1 MMDASLPADQ
11 SGLSDLSAASIED
24 IEPHL
29 APQSPSDGS
38 DAAPATP
45 IQNSPPASLPM
56 HLNATP
62 GPSRLRTELNNN
74 SRAAWTP
81 SPDADASR
89 SKSSS
94 RSIHRASPGISGR
107 GNESMGSSLG
117 TFDFSNASFS
127 ESFLRR
133 AGAHM
138 LAGLDEAPLPPAS
151 SSASSPRY
159 RNSSSPTVTA
169 KPIRPVDPRTPF
181 TGKSLRTRM
190 AEAGMLDSPASSD
203 GSSPASS
210 PTARVLPESYTR
222 TLSVHQEEDEGDN
235 PQLSLN
241 SPHADH
247 ASSSNSPTEDKL
259 HEKRDGLRCEQ
270 SGSPGLDSFGLSGQH
285 EWQEG
290 LSMVPEESYIE
301 DASQLPSS
309 PFARRTLH
317 TSALLDGTYS
327 DSISE
332 IPPATDVSELPS
344 SKAASS
350 DIAENDAELSTEVP
364 SPTQLK
370 DGDRSA
376 YSPDEPPMD
385 LESQA
390 GNRPKYPVRARSAS
404 PAATSPS
411 APRPANTPRSFAR
424 LRVGTPVRSSPLSRV
439 VNFSPSSAGSTPS
452 QWQSPAS
459 QRSVAEDI
467 GSSPVPSAGGS
478 NVTSPASRNQLKADD
493 RQLFPQTPGNTTQ
506 AEQPSSTPSQQW
518 SPATSAS
525 FATPA
530 SQRPQPQSTPVT
542 PAAFRATVDNH
553 ASTPASAF
561 ASPAAEFGTPKWT
574 PSPGPSSAESHPLE
588 TVDEAT
594 QPDIGI
600 KTAPEVEEE
609 EPASSS
615 ACSSASAA
623 SERKQ
628 SGDVSTASQPE
639 SKASPQSA
647 KKSHTLDT
655 SLASTKESDSP
666 SAARFSRMQLSRVS
680 PQIILPAELASAPE
694 LGIVANAFDSLSHLS
709 DSRVSRL
716 LAQLSAATAR
726 IEELEN
732 ALDAKEGEAVEL
744 QDVRITLSRLS
755 MQYEE
760 LVRETDAK
768 DVTVAEL
775 VKQLQAELKEG
786 GVGRERELQ
795 RQLEEERRLREVDRR
810 DYEVRIQ
817 GLLNPAISSS
827 VPSDNAVDQA
837 ALTSDANLSTA
848 VEQAKEQLRL
858 TLEKDFDIRRAME
871 QRELLAKVER
881 LERELASA
889 PSPAD
894 VDGNVEQQRQI
905 DQLTS
910 DLDRRFEELED
921 LRSEVDAVTSARD
934 SAEERVAMLE
944 EELESARSSQRNNSH
959 SRDSRSDDELAEEI
973 DVLRTALAERD
984 AQISN
989 LEETLSLTTSRLTTV
1004 TSERDALSHQNT
1016 ALSQMSTDNAERI
1029 QRLESHILT
1038 LESELRNR
1046 TPPSKP
1052 PTFTNTESAS
1062 PERLLRLEREL
1073 SNLQLELVK
1082 ATKANEALQEDNVN
1096 FSIALSAK
1104 QLELGMV
1111 KRNAR
1116 FALKDAANANV
1127 RVEKSVGLPRSK
1139 VAAAVV
1145 VFPTAPKGEVQEREG
1160 NRAEDKENV
1169 VLRREEEVVNTAR
1182 ANARQML
1189 EQRRGNGVGG
1199 GEGRV
1204 EGGYAARR
1212 RQMIAA

>member
-29 APQSPSDGS
+29 APQSPSDGF

-45 IQNSPPASLPM
+45 MQNSPPALIPM

-62 GPSRLRTELNNN
+62 GPSRLRTELNDN

-81 SPDADASR
+81 SPEAEASR

-94 RSIHRASPGISGR
+94 RSIHRASPRSSGR

-127 ESFLRR
+127 ESFLRQ

-138 LAGLDEAPLPPAS
+138 LAGLDEAPLPSAP

-159 RNSSSPTVTA
+159 RHSSSPTVTA

-210 PTARVLPESYTR
+210 PTARVLPDSYTR
-222 TLSVHQEEDEGDN
+222 TLTVHHEEDEGDSS
-235 PQLSLN
+235 QLPLD
-241 SPHADH
+241 SPHDDH
-247 ASSSNSPTEDKL
+247 VSSSNSPVVDKL
-259 HEKRDGLRCEQ
+259 ESDV
-270 SGSPGLDSFGLSGQH
+270 SPLNHDKLTVMDSFGLSEHH

-290 LSMVPEESYIE
+290 LSIVPEESYIE

-309 PFARRTLH
+309 PFGRRISH
-317 TSALLDGTYS
+317 TSADLDEAS
-327 DSISE
+327 RHSISE
-332 IPPATDVSELPS
+332 LPPTTDAPEFFP
-344 SKAASS
+344 SKASLS
-350 DIAENDAELSTEVP
+350 DAAENGAELSAGVS
-364 SPTQLK
+364 SPKRLK
-370 DGDRSA
+370 QGDRSA
-376 YSPDEPPMD
+376 YSPDEPARD
-385 LESQA
+385 LETQA
-390 GNRPKYPVRARSAS
+390 GDRINYPVRARAAS
-404 PAATSPS
+404 PAATPPS
-411 APRPANTPRSFAR
+411 APRAPNTPRSFAR

-459 QRSVAEDI
+459 QRSVAEAI
-467 GSSPVPSAGGS
+467 GSSSGPSAGGS
-478 NVTSPASRNQLKADD
+478 NVASPMNHIQLEAGDH
-493 RQLFPQTPGNTTQ
+493 QLFPQTPGSTKSAQQVT
-506 AEQPSSTPSQQW
+506 STPSQQW

-530 SQRPQPQSTPVT
+530 SQRPLPQSTPVT
-542 PAAFRATVDNH
+542 PANFRAAVDHH
-553 ASTPASAF
+553 ASTSASAF
-561 ASPAAEFGTPKWT
+561 ASPAAEFGTPQWT
-574 PSPGPSSAESHPLE
+574 PSPGPSSAESHQPE
-588 TVDEAT
+588 TVDEAA
-594 QPDIGI
+594 QPDISI
-600 KTAPEVEEE
+600 KTSLEVEEE
-609 EPASSS
+609 ESASSS

-639 SKASPQSA
+639 SKASPRSG
-647 KKSHTLDT
+647 KKSHKLDT
-655 SLASTKESDSP
+655 SLASTKDSDSP
-666 SAARFSRMQLSRVS
+666 SVARFSRMQLSRAS
-680 PQIILPAELASAPE
+680 PPIILLNELESVPE
-694 LGIVANAFDSLSHLS
+694 LGIVAKAFDSLSHLS

-716 LAQLSAATAR
+716 LAQLSAATAK

-744 QDVRITLSRLS
+744 QDVRVTLSQLS

-760 LVRETDAK
+760 LVAETDAK
-768 DVTVAEL
+768 DVAVAEM
-775 VKQLQAELKEG
+775 VKQLQVELKEG
-786 GVGRERELQ
+786 GRGRERELG

-817 GLLNPAISSS
+817 GLLNPANSSS
-827 VPSDNAVDQA
+827 VPSDYAVDQA
-837 ALTSDANLSTA
+837 ASTGDAKLSTA

-889 PSPAD
+889 PSPTD
-894 VDGNVEQQRQI
+894 VDGYAEQQRQI
-905 DQLTS
+905 DQLTT

-921 LRSEVDAVTSARD
+921 LRSELDAVASARD

-944 EELESARSSQRNNSH
+944 EELESARISQRGNSH
-959 SRDSRSDDELAEEI
+959 SHDSKSEDELVEE
-973 DVLRTALAERD
+973 LEALQTALAERD

-1004 TSERDALSHQNT
+1004 TTERDALSHQNT
-1016 ALSQMSTDNAERI
+1016 VLSQTSTDSAERI

-1038 LESELRNR
+1038 LESELRVR
-1046 TPPSKP
+1046 TPSSKS
-1052 PTFTNTESAS
+1052 TSTNTESAS

-1127 RVEKSVGLPRSK
+1127 GVEKSVGLPRSK
-1139 VAAAVV
+1139 AVAV
-1145 VFPTAPKGEVQEREG
+1145 VFPTVPKGEVQERKG
-1160 NRAEDKENV
+1160 GRAGYKENV
-1169 VLRREEEVVNTAR
+1169 VPRREEVVNTAR
-1182 ANARQML
+1182 AHARQML
-1189 EQRRGNGVGG
+1189 EQRRGTGVGG